1 MESRFGD
8 GGVDR
13 CLIASSDLVVT
24 LPTCLRAHDVARCGT
39 GDERSQTHMF
49 SFVWWRR
56 LELELF
62 VLVGVL
68 VLLTAVGLGEGIDRL
83 DLVAR
88 QRDT

>member
-1 MESRFGD
+1 
-8 GGVDR
+8 
-13 CLIASSDLVVT
+13 
-24 LPTCLRAHDVARCGT
+24 
-39 GDERSQTHMF
+39 MF

-56 LELELF
+56 LELEFF

-88 QRDT
+88 QRDM

>member
-1 MESRFGD
+1 MEGRFGD
-8 GGVDR
+8 GGVNR

-24 LPTCLRAHDVARCGT
+24 LPTCFRAHDVARCGT

-56 LELELF
+56 LELEFF

-68 VLLTAVGLGEGIDRL
+68 VLLTAVGFGEGIDRL

-88 QRDT
+88 QRDM